1 MGHSIKI
8 VTFEVRKQRV
18 SVISKLVIFFTDTL
32 FRKKFKAE
40 WMNRAARQYRLF
52 FYTARG
58 LQEHGTVIRCAA
70 LTFYTL
76 ISIVP
81 ILAVVFAVVKGFGLL
96 DTIIE
101 TLYGLFPQIPEIVD
115 YIVEFADKALAN
127 THSGVVAAVGVVML
141 FWAVIRVF
149 GSIEN
154 AFNNIWEVSSSRSIA
169 SKYPVYITV
178 VVAVP
183 VLWAAVSGS
192 AAYLRGI
199 FYMDSLVVD
208 ILSRAVSLVVVWC
221 TFALLYFVIPNT
233 NVRMRS
239 ALPAGIVAGTVFML
253 FQWGYVYLQQVMTSY
268 NAIYGSFAALPLFL
282 LWVQYSWTILLF
294 GGELSFAYQNIDK
307 FDEERESMHI
317 DYDSRRKIA
326 LAAMTVVVG
335 RFANGEGAVS
345 ISDVRRSL
353 DLPTRIVNSVVGM
366 LVEAQ
371 LLIELPSENKN
382 EGARFVPARDP
393 SDFTVMGILEAVDS
407 VGTNLRELDAEG
419 VVKRLDNEW
428 ERLKAECRKSSHNRK
443 IEEIASEQRLFGKKH
458 THKE

>member
-1 MGHSIKI
+1 MIRNLI
-8 VTFEVRKQRV
+8 
-18 SVISKLVIFFTDTL
+18 IFFTDTL

-58 LQEHGTVIRCAA
+58 LQEHGTVIRGAA

-101 TLYGLFPQIPEIVD
+101 TLYGLFPQTPEIID

-154 AFNNIWEVSSSRSIA
+154 AFNNIWEVTSSRSIA

-192 AAYLRGI
+192 AAYLRDI
-199 FYMDSLVVD
+199 LYYDTLAIN
-208 ILSRAVSLVVVWC
+208 ILSRMVSLVVVWL
-221 TFALLYFVIPNT
+221 TFAMLYTAIPNT
-233 NVRMRS
+233 GVRFS
-239 ALPAGIVAGTVFML
+239 CALPAGIVAGTAFML

-307 FDEERESMHI
+307 FDEERESLRI

-335 RFANGEGAVS
+335 RFTEGRGAVS
-345 ISDVRRSL
+345 ISEVRRLL
-353 DLPTRIVNSVVGM
+353 DLPTRIVNSVLGM
-366 LVEAQ
+366 LVEAGE
-371 LLIELPSENKN
+371 LIELPGGKKGE
-382 EGARFVPARDP
+382 EARFVPSRDP
-393 SDFTVMGILEAVDS
+393 SDFTVFGVLEAVDS
-407 VGTNLRELDAEG
+407 VGADLKELDAEG
-419 VVKRLDNEW
+419 VVMRLDAEW
-428 ERLKAECRKSSHNRK
+428 ERLKAGCRKSSDNRR
-443 IEEIASEQRLFGKKH
+443 IADIAGELKFFLKEGAKKEQKQNW
-458 THKE
+458 

>member
-1 MGHSIKI
+1 MI
-8 VTFEVRKQRV
+8 
-18 SVISKLVIFFTDTL
+18 IFFTDTL

-96 DTIIE
+96 DTIID
-101 TLYGLFPQIPEIVD
+101 TLYGVFPQSPELID
-115 YIVEFADKALAN
+115 YIVEFADKALVN

-149 GSIEN
+149 GSIES
-154 AFNNIWEVSSSRSIA
+154 AVNNIWEVRASRSIA

-183 VLWAAVSGS
+183 VLWAAVSGT
-192 AAYLRGI
+192 AAYLRET
-199 FYMDSLVVD
+199 FYFDSLALD
-208 ILSRAVSLVVVWC
+208 ILSRAVSLVVVWF

-233 NVRMRS
+233 TVKFRC
-239 ALPAGIVAGTVFML
+239 ALPAGIVAGTAFML

-307 FDEERESMHI
+307 FDEERESLRI

-326 LAAMTVVVG
+326 LAAMTVIVG
-335 RFANGEGAVS
+335 RFREGAGAVS
-345 ISDVRRSL
+345 ISEIRRSL
-353 DLPTRIVNSVVGM
+353 DLPTRIVNSVLDM
-366 LVEAQ
+366 LVEAEQ
-371 LLIELPSENKN
+371 LIVLPPENKN
-382 EGARFVPARDP
+382 EEARFVPSRDP
-393 SDFTVMGILEAVDS
+393 SDFTIYSIVEAVDS

-419 VVKRLDNEW
+419 VVMRLDAEW
-428 ERLKAECRKSSHNRK
+428 ERLKEESRHSSHNRK
-443 IEEIASEQRLFGKKH
+443 IEDIASAQRFLRGDARNKKIIN
-458 THKE
+458 

>member
-1 MGHSIKI
+1 MIRRLI
-8 VTFEVRKQRV
+8 T
-18 SVISKLVIFFTDTL
+18 FFTDTL
-32 FRKKFKAE
+32 FRKRFKYE

-96 DTIIE
+96 DTIID
-101 TLYGLFPQIPEIVD
+101 TLYGLFPQTPDIVD
-115 YIVEFADKALAN
+115 YMVEFADKALAN

-149 GSIEN
+149 GSIES
-154 AFNNIWEVSSSRSIA
+154 AFNNIWEVTSSRSIT

-183 VLWAAVSGS
+183 LLWAAVSGT
-192 AAYLRGI
+192 AAYLREI
-199 FYMDSLVVD
+199 FWLEPVLAAV
-208 ILSRAVSLVVVWC
+208 LSRVVSLVLVWL
-221 TFALLYFVIPNT
+221 TFTLLYRVIPNT
-233 NVRMRS
+233 SVSFGS
-239 ALPAGIVAGTVFML
+239 AFTAGMVAGTAFML
-253 FQWGYVYLQQVMTSY
+253 FQWGYVYIQQMMTSY

-307 FDEERESMHI
+307 FDEERESLRI

-326 LAAMTVVVG
+326 LAAMTVIVG
-335 RFANGEGAVS
+335 RFMDGAGAVS
-345 ISDVRRSL
+345 ISEVRRRL
-353 DLPTRIVNSVVGM
+353 DLPTRIVNSVLSM
-366 LVEAQ
+366 LVEAGQ
-371 LLIELPSENKN
+371 LIELAPEKKGDEAS
-382 EGARFVPARDP
+382 FVPARDL
-393 SDFTVMGILEAVDS
+393 SSFTVYGVLEALDD

-419 VVKRLDNEW
+419 VVMRIDAEW
-428 ERLKAECRKSSHNRK
+428 ERLKSECRRSDNNRR
-443 IEEIASEQRLFGKKH
+443 IVELAREQRFMKK
-458 THKE
+458 